1 MLKVNPKCEVQVE
14 FIGKSRTPIMIIDNY
29 ADNLEEIIS
38 YAKNHEDFSPDGLSY
53 YPGIR
58 AKLSKDYVINTLK
71 PLLPY
76 LTKLYKVPQNYTPQ
90 PKENYFSLITT
101 PPDELTELQTIPHID
116 GINPMRIA
124 AIHYLGAGDFG
135 STGFYRIKSSKD
147 EAINSDRENFYLH
160 TVQEYLKTTEN
171 QKRSYC
177 GEENSAFMCYKKVDY
192 KSNRLLLFPGYLLHS
207 SLVNVDRDLN
217 SDPTSGRLTANMFI
231 DFN

>member
-38 YAKNHEDFSPDGLSY
+38 YAKNHEDFSPDGVSY

-76 LTKLYKVPQNYTPQ
+76 LHKLYKIPQNYTPK
-90 PKENYFSLITT
+90 PKNNYFSLITIPPEKLT
-101 PPDELTELQTIPHID
+101 PLQTIPHID
-116 GINPMRIA
+116 GTNPMRIA
-124 AIHYLGAGDFG
+124 AIHYLGQGDFSG
-135 STGFYRIKSSKD
+135 TGFYRLTSSLYETID
-147 EAINSDRENFYLH
+147 SAREDLYLH
-160 TVQEYLKTTEN
+160 TAQTYLTTTEN
-171 QKRSYC
+171 KKISYC
-177 GEENSAFMCYKKVDY
+177 GEKNSAFMCYKKIAY
-192 KSNRLLLFPGYLLHS
+192 KSNRLVLFPGYTLHS
-207 SLVNVDRDLN
+207 TLVNIDKDIN
-217 SDPTSGRLTANMFI
+217 ADPSSGRLTANMFI